1 MWSREVSRATS
12 RGIAGWNMFPSIY
25 SSVVSVDYE
34 YGWGMGR
41 IYALATKYVL
51 NHPHVDLISGI

>member
-1 MWSREVSRATS
+1 MSRATS